1 MSKPTR
7 ATIVAVILLLLEFQ
21 ATVHPAYGYS
31 FNGPIPVVI
40 SNGTDFYPTS
50 LQTSSGKLW
59 LAWESS
65 QVGQSEIYYSTYDF
79 PSATWS
85 TSQNLT
91 GGPQNIANQAPSLA
105 QLRNGSITLIWS
117 SNQTGHYNLYYKLF
131 TGSLWTKSIRLTSGT
146 FDDLSTRA
154 LVSPNGTLWT
164 AWSRQ
169 TTSTSC
175 MLGFCRQIYY
185 KTLNGNDWSTD
196 IQLTSDSAWS
206 IEPGLMVAKNRNIWA
221 TYSKCSANPCT
232 YNIFSQTNNG
242 TTWSSPYQ
250 LTSPSTTTFGDE
262 NSEMAV
268 DRNGTVWM
276 LWSRDVNLGGGVNE
290 NKLFY
295 ENSSDGGS
303 NWTQP
308 TQLTFTGTQTMPVDD
323 VDPSIVQAA
332 DQRLWLFFSSDP
344 ESSGFNIYYFQT
356 NPVYPVHDVAVTNVA
371 VGPNFLIRTIVNV
384 STVKVTVSDLGDFL
398 ENVNLTVRATGPSSF
413 VLGRATG
420 LFGSG
425 STFTFTFQVN
435 QTSLLN
441 GRYTITA
448 SISPLPGES
457 VGGTFDDSLQYTFLT
472 IVKATNPSRACS
484 IPRLCPI

>member
-1 MSKPTR
+1 MSR
-7 ATIVAVILLLLEFQ
+7 AITGAVIAVILLLLEFQ
-21 ATVHPAYGYS
+21 ATVQPAYGYT

-40 SNGTDFYPTS
+40 SNGTDFNPAS

-65 QVGQSEIYYSTYDF
+65 RTGQSQIYYSTYDF

-91 GGPQNIANQAPSLA
+91 GGPQNIVNQAPSLA
-105 QLRNGSITLIWS
+105 QLQNGSIILVWS
-117 SNQTGHYNLYYKLF
+117 SNQTGHSNLYYKTF
-131 TGSLWTKSIRLTSGT
+131 TGGLWTKTTGLTSGT

-154 LVSPNGTLWT
+154 VVANGILWV

-169 TTSTSC
+169 TTSASC

-185 KTLNGNDWSTD
+185 KTLNGNYWSTD
-196 IQLTSDSAWS
+196 IQLTSDSAWN
-206 IEPGLMVAKNRNIWA
+206 IEPGLMVAKNRNVWA
-221 TYSKCSANPCT
+221 VYSKCSANPCT
-232 YNIFSQTNNG
+232 YNIFSQTYNG

-250 LTSPSTTTFGDE
+250 RTSPSTSTFGDE
-262 NSEMAV
+262 NADMVA

-276 LWSRDVNLGGGVNE
+276 FWSRDVDIGVGVNE

-295 ENSSDGGS
+295 ENSSDGGT

-308 TQLTFTGTQTMPVDD
+308 TQLTFTGTQTNPVDD
-323 VDPSIVQAA
+323 VDPSVVQAA

-344 ESSGFNIYYFQT
+344 QSSGFNIYYFQT
-356 NPVYPVHDVAVTNVA
+356 SPIYPVHDVAITNVA
-371 VGPNFLIRTIVNV
+371 VGPNFLIQTIVNT
-384 STVKVTVSDLGDFL
+384 STVKVTVSDLGDYL
-398 ENVNLTVRATGPSSF
+398 ENVNLTVRATGPSTF

-425 STFTFTFQVN
+425 STFTFTFTVN

-448 SISPLPGES
+448 SITPLPGES
-457 VGGTFDDSLQYTFLT
+457 VGATLDDSLQYTFLT
-472 IVKATNPSRACS
+472 IVKPASSKGACS
-484 IPRLCPI
+484 I